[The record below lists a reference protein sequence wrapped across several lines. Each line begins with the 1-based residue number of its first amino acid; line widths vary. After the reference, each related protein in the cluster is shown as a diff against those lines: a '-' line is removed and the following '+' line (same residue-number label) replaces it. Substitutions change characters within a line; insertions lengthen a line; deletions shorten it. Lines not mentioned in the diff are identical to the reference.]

1 MTRPADGRTPIDNAF
16 TNEARLQMVNLRLIS
31 VESLSL
37 FFCHLNINGVNPG
50 TIKRCGY
57 NLISF
62 TVSFKLP
69 LFIIKITFA
78 KMDMI
83 TGAKYIGNLISN
95 SRMFRIDEGAGSL
108 IVKL

>member
-1 MTRPADGRTPIDNAF
+1 MRRPADGRTPMHKAF
-16 TNEARLQMVNLRLIS
+16 TNEARLQMVNLKLVT

-37 FFCHLNINGVNPG
+37 FFCHLKINGVNPG

-57 NLISF
+57 NVISLDV
-62 TVSFKLP
+62 TFKFP

-83 TGAKYIGNLISN
+83 AGAKYAGNLISKG
-95 SRMFRIDEGAGSL
+95 RMFRIDEGAYSAD
-108 IVKL
+108 VV